1 MISRACN
8 SLSLSHTHTQT
19 VATYFPG
26 EFGSEQLVQRVID
39 MIISA
44 TEKKETDQVE
54 SAVHDT
60 QLSDDNPPPMETGT
74 IVYIYCKVINPS
86 LLRNTIY
93 MYM

>member
-1 MISRACN
+1 
-8 SLSLSHTHTQT
+8 
-19 VATYFPG
+19 
-26 EFGSEQLVQRVID
+26 

-54 SAVHDT
+54 NAVHDT